1 MSARLLSA
9 AAALLLGACSV
20 FAVRSGT
27 EEPRFE
33 VLGQQGALEIR
44 RYGPRLAAETLV
56 NAEDEEAARREGFRR
71 LAGFIFGGNR
81 GQSRIA
87 MTAPVAQA
95 SSPERIAMTAPVSAA
110 TQADGWTIRFFMPAS
125 ATRETLPVP
134 NDPRI
139 TIVEAPAETLAV
151 LRYSGIPSAAAAA
164 AQRAALRTAL
174 ATGPWQAAGEP
185 FDWFYDPPWTLPP
198 ARRNEAVVPVIPR

>member
-1 MSARLLSA
+1 MLARLLSA

-20 FAVRSGT
+20 FGVRSGT

-33 VLGQQGALEIR
+33 VLGQQGVTEIR

-56 NAEDEEAARREGFRR
+56 TAESEDAARREGFRR

-81 GQSRIA
+81 SQSRIT

-95 SSPERIAMTAPVSAA
+95 PDPERIAMTAPVTA
-110 TQADGWTIRFFMPAS
+110 TSQAEGWTIRFFMPAS
-125 ATRETLPVP
+125 ATRETLPIP
-134 NDPRI
+134 DDPRVI
-139 TIVEAPAETLAV
+139 IVEAPAETLAV
-151 LRYSGIPSAAAAA
+151 LRYSGVPSATAAAAK
-164 AQRAALRTAL
+164 RAALISAL
-174 ATGPWQAAGEP
+174 ANGPWQAASAP

>member
-1 MSARLLSA
+1 MPARLLSV

-20 FAVRSGT
+20 FGVRSGT

-33 VLGQQGALEIR
+33 VIGRQGPLEIR

-56 NAEDEEAARREGFRR
+56 TAEDEEAARREGFRR

-95 SSPERIAMTAPVSAA
+95 PGSERIAMTAPVSATA
-110 TQADGWTIRFFMPAS
+110 QAGGWTIRFFMPAS
-125 ATRETLPVP
+125 ATRETLPIP
-134 NDPRI
+134 DDPRV

-164 AQRAALRTAL
+164 TQRAALLKAL
-174 ATGPWQAAGEP
+174 TTGPWQVSGEP

-198 ARRNEAVVPVIPR
+198 ARRNEAVVAVIPR